1 MMISVLEYLEAAV
14 ETWSN
19 KIAYCDQNSKA
30 TFFDVMKKAKIVGSF
45 LQNKIQPRQ
54 PIVVLTDR
62 RIVDIEIF
70 LGIVYTGCYYAPIDA
85 NLPLER
91 VNSILSTVKPR
102 IILSSAENVQLLDSI
117 ESTFENVYSFEE
129 LTNGDIDE
137 SALRIVRRQLCDVDP
152 LYAVFTS
159 GSTGEAKGVLTSHRS
174 LIDYIDSFCDVVKI
188 DENDII
194 GGQASLDYV
203 AAIRDIYL
211 PLKTGACTVLLDK
224 KLFSTPNNLFAELNK
239 NKITTLCWA
248 SSALSIPV
256 KLNTFLESELLT
268 VNKVIFTGSV
278 FPSSNLAIW
287 QQHLPGA
294 FFMNQYGSTEITASC
309 TYHIVNHP
317 VSPSEILPI
326 GVPFPNTQIILLS
339 ENGSLISDGEKGEI
353 CVAGSCLALGYLNNY
368 ELTKRSFIENPANKT
383 YPQTVYKTGDIGS
396 LDENGI
402 LWFHGRKDSQIKH
415 MGYRVELSEIEQAAL
430 SVKGINKSVCLYDS
444 ERAYIYLFYEGIAT
458 VKEIASELRKTLPG
472 YMVPRK
478 FVQLVALPRT
488 QNGKIDRNSLKEYF
502 T

>member
-70 LGIVYTGCYYAPIDA
+70 LGIVYTGCYYVPIDA

-174 LIDYIDSFCDVVKI
+174 LIDYIDSF
-188 DENDII
+188 
-194 GGQASLDYV
+194 
-203 AAIRDIYL
+203 
-211 PLKTGACTVLLDK
+211 
-224 KLFSTPNNLFAELNK
+224 
-239 NKITTLCWA
+239 
-248 SSALSIPV
+248 
-256 KLNTFLESELLT
+256 
-268 VNKVIFTGSV
+268 
-278 FPSSNLAIW
+278 
-287 QQHLPGA
+287 
-294 FFMNQYGSTEITASC
+294 
-309 TYHIVNHP
+309 
-317 VSPSEILPI
+317 
-326 GVPFPNTQIILLS
+326 
-339 ENGSLISDGEKGEI
+339 
-353 CVAGSCLALGYLNNY
+353 
-368 ELTKRSFIENPANKT
+368 
-383 YPQTVYKTGDIGS
+383 
-396 LDENGI
+396 
-402 LWFHGRKDSQIKH
+402 
-415 MGYRVELSEIEQAAL
+415 
-430 SVKGINKSVCLYDS
+430 
-444 ERAYIYLFYEGIAT
+444 
-458 VKEIASELRKTLPG
+458 
-472 YMVPRK
+472 
-478 FVQLVALPRT
+478 
-488 QNGKIDRNSLKEYF
+488 
-502 T
+502 